1 LTKMNISADS
11 QVIIL
16 LCSNLA
22 IPKGMESEYKPLNL
36 NEWNTL
42 AKKIAASSLKRP
54 EAFLSSNSIEWEREL
69 DIGQQELK
77 RIDKLLSRRGS
88 LAIELKRLNDMGIWV
103 LTRSE
108 SIYPCR
114 LKKLLK
120 EKAPALI
127 YGTGDISLFDQPG
140 VAIVGS
146 RDADETAIYFTQ
158 QLAKA
163 CVRDRLNVVSGG
175 ARGVDLAAQNSAL
188 VEGGQVISVIS
199 NGLAAAIR
207 NKANREAVVNNQLP
221 VSIALPPAGSV

>member
-120 EKAPALI
+120 EKALSRLRPARPI
-127 YGTGDISLFDQPG
+127 
-140 VAIVGS
+140 
-146 RDADETAIYFTQ
+146 
-158 QLAKA
+158 
-163 CVRDRLNVVSGG
+163 C
-175 ARGVDLAAQNSAL
+175 
-188 VEGGQVISVIS
+188 
-199 NGLAAAIR
+199 
-207 NKANREAVVNNQLP
+207 
-221 VSIALPPAGSV
+221 